1 MIAQGRILSAEQ
13 QRRILRGP
21 AAVYLLV
28 ANADGRIDSLEEA
41 SFAEQLLRLGAGPGD
56 VAGIFQELRDNLRAT
71 LSPLQQGGPRPAA
84 YLAEAVCDS
93 IRQVDLDFGLDT
105 GKAFRGALRQL
116 GLGVARASGGFL
128 NLFGDKVSDEERQAL
143 GELDRLLG
151 AE

>member
-21 AAVYLLV
+21 AAVYLLI
-28 ANADGRIDSLEEA
+28 ANADGNIDGLEEA
-41 SFAEQLLRLGAGPGD
+41 AFQEQILRLGASPGE
-56 VAGIFQELRDNLRAT
+56 VATIFQELRDNAAAT
-71 LSPLQQGGPRPAA
+71 LSPLQQGGPRPAL
-84 YLAEAVCDS
+84 LAQAVCES
-93 IRQVDLDFGLDT
+93 IRQVDLDFGINT

-128 NLFGDKVSDEERQAL
+128 NLFGDKISDDERQAL
-143 GELDRLLG
+143 IELDQLLG